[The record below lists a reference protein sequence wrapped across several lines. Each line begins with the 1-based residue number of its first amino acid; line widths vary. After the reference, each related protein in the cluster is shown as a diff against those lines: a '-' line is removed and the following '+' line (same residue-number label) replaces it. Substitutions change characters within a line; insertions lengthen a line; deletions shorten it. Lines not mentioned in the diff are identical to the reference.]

1 MTIDHAKTLR
11 CPYKPLNR
19 TLDGDIL
26 PSCEPIGCMCWV
38 QTSKVSYT
46 DIITVRRDDILG
58 TIDAYRYTYMGIH
71 NDTYTYGIQH
81 QIPQGYCTLRGD
93 IDDKT

>member
-1 MTIDHAKTLR
+1 MTIDYARTLC
-11 CPYKPLNR
+11 CPYKPINR

-26 PSCEPIGCMCWV
+26 PSCEPIRCMCWV
-38 QTSKVSYT
+38 QTSKVTYT
-46 DIITVRRDDILG
+46 DTFTV
-58 TIDAYRYTYMGIH
+58 AYDYIYKVDSNKYTYIGSR
-71 NDTYTYGIQH
+71 NDDAMYGIQH